1 MLDYEKT
8 RQREVLLARL
18 RGFYAEIAEDEKFQR
33 KFEIQLLLHNIER
46 NLQDLLDRERRQKR

>member
-1 MLDYEKT
+1 MLASADWMP
-8 RQREVLLARL
+8 QISIVARL
-18 RGFYAEIAEDEKFQR
+18 RGLYAEIAEDEKFQR